1 MRKAIT
7 ILKVEKIKEGF
18 SNKTGRKWE
27 LFRITDD
34 EGETYSTFSNA
45 YNNMIG
51 QKVEIENEIKETE
64 KNGNIYRN
72 KAIVDRKKS
81 QQEEK
86 LDKIIEAL
94 KVLNSNIKAIDRKIS
109 NKETSEDEEEIA
121 PVEE

>member
-1 MRKAIT
+1 
-7 ILKVEKIKEGF
+7 
-18 SNKTGRKWE
+18 
-27 LFRITDD
+27 
-34 EGETYSTFSNA
+34 
-45 YNNMIG
+45 MIG
-51 QKVEIENEIKETE
+51 QKVEIEYEIKETE

>member
-1 MRKAIT
+1 MKKTIT
-7 ILKVEKIKEGF
+7 ISKVEKIKEGF

-27 LFRITDD
+27 LFRITDE

-51 QKVEIENEIKETE
+51 QKVEIEYEITE
-64 KNGNIYRN
+64 RNGYKYKSIL
-72 KAIVDRKKS
+72 DRKKS